1 MARPKTEAS
10 GASKPKTEQPIPVY
24 EVEVIST
31 EEFITSTL
39 AKLSP
44 EEHIAGLQEQYGAL
58 TIKGV
63 EDKEGYKLA
72 TDARKLVKNVRTKI
86 EAKRKELK
94 QPFWDM
100 GQAIDAEA
108 KRLTAMVQPIEK
120 HLEEQIKAIDEEA
133 LRLRRAEELRRTNL
147 LTEAGFQLAGEW
159 WRAGN
164 SVLLWTKVMELTD
177 EELTE
182 KLNEG
187 RSEVARI
194 AAEQEAQRLE
204 AERIANERA
213 ELARQMEEMK
223 ALKRQL
229 AEKEAAIAAY
239 DAAAAQSKEP
249 AATAPTPEQIAT
261 AFEGEP
267 PLWPEDEPAQVTVPA
282 IQAPATQAATPS
294 PQATDGR
301 PSMAPYM
308 RTGPII
314 TTEPYVHPSIAAAN
328 NVKSTD
334 YMNGYSAAKLA
345 VIEILNRPDKF
356 TRGELKQMVTNLKP

>member
-1 MARPKTEAS
+1 MAKTKPEAF
-10 GASKPKTEQPIPVY
+10 GASKPKTEQSIPVY

-31 EEFITSTL
+31 EEFMTSTL

-44 EEHIAGLQEQYGAL
+44 DEHIQTLQEQYGAL

-100 GQAIDAEA
+100 GVAIDAEA

-159 WRAGN
+159 WRVGN
-164 SVLLWTKVMELTD
+164 AVLLWTKVMELTD

-187 RSEVARI
+187 RAEVARM
-194 AAEQEAQRLE
+194 ASEQEAQRLE

-213 ELARQMEEMK
+213 ELARQMEEME

-239 DAAAAQSKEP
+239 DAAAAQAKEP

-267 PLWPEDEPAQVTVPA
+267 PLWPDDVTD
-282 IQAPATQAATPS
+282 APAMDKKPAAATTP
-294 PQATDGR
+294 
-301 PSMAPYM
+301 PYF
-308 RTGPII
+308 RTGPMQ
-314 TTEPYVHPSIAAAN
+314 TSPVYVHPGITPATSYN
-328 NVKSTD
+328 PMF
-334 YMNGYSAAKLA
+334 MNGFNSCKTK

-356 TRGELKQMVTNLKP
+356 TRGELKEMINNLKP

>member
-1 MARPKTEAS
+1 MAKPKHEAS
-10 GASKPKTEQPIPVY
+10 GASKSKTEQSIPVY

-31 EEFITSTL
+31 EEFMTSTL

-44 EEHIAGLQEQYGAL
+44 DEHIAGLQEQYGAL

-63 EDKEGYKLA
+63 EDKEGYKIA

-100 GQAIDAEA
+100 GQAIDVEA

-120 HLEEQIKAIDEEA
+120 HLEEQIKSIDEEA

-164 SVLLWTKVMELTD
+164 AVLLWTKVMELTD
-177 EELTE
+177 EELSE
-182 KLNEG
+182 KIDEG
-187 RSEVARI
+187 RAEVARM

-204 AERIANERA
+204 ADKIANERA
-213 ELARQMEEMK
+213 ELARQMEEME

-239 DAAAAQSKEP
+239 DAAAKKE
-249 AATAPTPEQIAT
+249 AESATIDPTQVGALIDFTENVLNTDLA
-261 AFEGEP
+261 GEP
-267 PLWPEDEPAQVTVPA
+267 PLWPEDEPTQAT
-282 IQAPATQAATPS
+282 APATQATS
-294 PQATDGR
+294 GR
-301 PSMAPYM
+301 SSMAPYM

-314 TTEPYVHPSIAAAN
+314 TTEPYIHPSVSAVHN
-328 NVKSTD
+328 GKSTD